1 MSESS
6 PSDLGLYCILLG
18 CTPRGRHI
26 EQHDVFFG
34 VARKLDDL
42 SDTIKGFWYR
52 TILSDLVTAVRKVS
66 PDIDT
71 AALQSDLMT
80 TLSRRDKVH
89 IDAWTQVRYVD
100 GYRVTIREGSVPQT
114 EDSLKLF
121 FINLG
126 GYRENE
132 FEEHHRKLFMVAP
145 KISEVFERI
154 MALDFMK
161 EYSPDAL
168 GIAGGAH
175 LDDQHRITMEAD
187 DVVSV
192 SEAIGEGYTL
202 VLEPVDSHPADVLNV
217 GYTHINYPED

>member
-1 MSESS
+1 MSESTS
-6 PSDLGLYCILLG
+6 SDLGLYCILLG

-42 SDTIKGFWYR
+42 SDTIKGFWYQ
-52 TILSDLVTAVRKVS
+52 TILAELTTAVRKVS

-89 IDAWTQVRYVD
+89 IDAWTQVKYVD
-100 GYRVTIREGSVPQT
+100 GYRVTIREGSAPQT

-168 GIAGGAH
+168 GVAGGAH
-175 LDDQHRITMEAD
+175 LDDQHRITMGAD
-187 DVVSV
+187 DLVSV

-202 VLEPVDSHPADVLNV
+202 VLEPVDSHPADALNI
-217 GYTHINYPED
+217 GYTHINYAED

>member
-1 MSESS
+1 MSDSS
-6 PSDLGLYCILLG
+6 QSDLGLYCILLG
-18 CTPRGRHI
+18 CKPKGRNV
-26 EQHDVFFG
+26 EQHDVLFG

-42 SDTIKGFWYR
+42 SDTIKEFWYR
-52 TILSDLVTAVRKVS
+52 TILSELTAAVKKVS

-71 AALQSDLMT
+71 TALQSDLMA

-100 GYRVTIREGSVPQT
+100 GYRVTIRRGPAPES

-121 FINLG
+121 FVNLG

-132 FEEHHRKLFMVAP
+132 FEEYHKKLFMVAT
-145 KISEVFERI
+145 KVSDVFERI
-154 MALDFMK
+154 MTLDFMK
-161 EYSPDAL
+161 EYSPEAL

-175 LDDQHRITMEAD
+175 LDDQYRIDMEAD
-187 DVVSV
+187 DIVCV
-192 SEAIGEGYTL
+192 SEAIGDDYVL
-202 VLEPVDSHPADVLNV
+202 ILEPVDSHPADTMTV